1 MVLCIGRII
10 SLCFFIFLA
19 GAFVFVSVFIFGAGR
34 TPSIHEGENIT
45 TLAWEEARGMA
56 GGGER
61 RHGD

>member
-1 MVLCIGRII
+1 MVLCIGRIV
-10 SLCFFIFLA
+10 SLLFFVFLA
-19 GAFVFVSVFIFGAGR
+19 GAFIFVSVFVFGAGR
-34 TPSIHEGENIT
+34 TDSIHGDENIT